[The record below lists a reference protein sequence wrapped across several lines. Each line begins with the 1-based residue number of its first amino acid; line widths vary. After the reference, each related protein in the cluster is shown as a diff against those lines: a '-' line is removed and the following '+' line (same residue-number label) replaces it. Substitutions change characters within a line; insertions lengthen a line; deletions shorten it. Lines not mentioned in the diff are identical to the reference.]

1 MSFQGC
7 AVPHTQHGHGVPFAV
22 RFFVALLLA
31 LLPASHSKLHAA
43 EGEKKTGQY
52 VIEFWDFP
60 HLPKTTEYLM
70 AAIRQF
76 EETHKGVRVRYTK
89 LPWQDGQQKVILAV
103 NSGRP
108 PDVCGQV
115 NVSSRFIAQD
125 VLEPLEEYL
134 RDELGD
140 FHEEYIEA
148 VSFGGQIYAV
158 PWYKACY
165 VALLNLD
172 LFERFGVEPPR
183 DGRWTW
189 PEFVEKLRKLT
200 KYEAPDGSLHDGVA
214 PPELAS
220 RCKQYYGLVTNLG
233 PMEYEAYSI
242 IFNAGGRILERTPQG
257 DVVSGVGSPAFLEGV
272 RRLIAL
278 EREYKVVQPK
288 IGAMTQEQSW
298 NVWRDSRT
306 CAVTFQGAWCIT
318 AVEVANAAIE
328 RTNERKRAAG
338 RLDELEQPIR
348 YMIAAPPHDPGTT
361 PVLGSSGLG
370 TYVVFRQ
377 HDPEKR
383 RLCAEFVKHLV
394 SGEGQRVLRYENVY
408 PSRKST
414 GNLWAD
420 DPMLGRVFELFPSG
434 IMSPLV
440 PGGERIDK
448 VLQQEIQRALLGLTP
463 PEDAVRAA
471 DAKVRAIL
479 ERARRQAARLQATK
493 SAHE

>member
-1 MSFQGC
+1 MRRLVGGSGGPTTC
-7 AVPHTQHGHGVPFAV
+7 CL
-22 RFFVALLLA
+22 RILLLA
-31 LLPASHSKLHAA
+31 ALLAAIGVICGGCSRGDAGTRSK
-43 EGEKKTGQY
+43 GVY

-60 HLPKTTEYLM
+60 HLPKTNEYLQQAM
-70 AAIRQF
+70 RRF
-76 EETHKGVRVRYTK
+76 EELHPNVRIRYTK

-103 NSGRP
+103 NSGRT

-125 VLEPLEEYL
+125 VLEPLENYL
-134 RDELGD
+134 KDEIAD
-140 FHEEYIEA
+140 FHPEYIEA
-148 VSFGGQIYAV
+148 VSFGGHVYAV

-172 LFERFGVEPPR
+172 LFDKMGVEPPR

-189 PEFVEKLRKLT
+189 NEFVAKLKALT
-200 KYEAPDGSLHDGVA
+200 KYETPDGKLHDGIA
-214 PPELAS
+214 PPELAAK
-220 RCKQYYGLVTNLG
+220 CKQYYGLVTNLG

-242 IFNAGGRILERTPQG
+242 IYNAGGRILEQRADGSVDSAVASPQ
-257 DVVSGVGSPAFLEGV
+257 FLEGV

-278 EREYKVVQPK
+278 ENEYKVAQPK

-298 NVWRDSRT
+298 NIWRDNRT

-318 AVEVANAAIE
+318 AVEVANAAIA

-338 RLDELEQPIR
+338 RLNELETPIR
-348 YMIAAPPHDPGTT
+348 YMIAAPPHDEGTT

-377 HDPEKR
+377 RDPEKR
-383 RLCAEFVKHLV
+383 RLCAEFVKFLV
-394 SGEGQRVLRYENVY
+394 SGEGQRVLRHENVY
-408 PSRKST
+408 PSRRST
-414 GNLWAD
+414 GNLWDD
-420 DPMLGRVFELFPSG
+420 DPMLARVFELFPHG

-440 PGGERIDK
+440 PGTERIDK
-448 VLQQEIQRALLGLTP
+448 VLQQELQRALLGLASAD
-463 PEDAVRAA
+463 EAVRAA

-479 ERARRQAARLQATK
+479 ERARRQAARIEG
-493 SAHE
+493 HR

>member
-1 MSFQGC
+1 MSFGATPGGSRC
-7 AVPHTQHGHGVPFAV
+7 TATLALWLA
-22 RFFVALLLA
+22 FVAAVACLVLSSCSGPEA
-31 LLPASHSKLHAA
+31 RGRA
-43 EGEKKTGQY
+43 EAPGTY
-52 VIEFWDFP
+52 LIEFWDFP
-60 HLPKTTEYLM
+60 HLPKTNEYLRQ
-70 AAIRQF
+70 AIQRF
-76 EETHKGVRVRYTK
+76 EASHQGVRVRYTK

-115 NVSSRFIAQD
+115 NVSSRFIAQE
-125 VLEPLEEYL
+125 VLEPLEAFL
-134 RDELGD
+134 QDELAD

-148 VSFGGQIYAV
+148 VSYGGHIYAV

-172 LFERFGVEPPR
+172 LFEKFGVEPPR
-183 DGRWTW
+183 NGRWTW
-189 PEFVEKLRKLT
+189 AEFVQKMRALT
-200 KYEAPDGSLHDGVA
+200 KYETPDGQIHDGLA
-214 PPELAS
+214 PAELAG
-220 RCKQYYGLVTNLG
+220 RCKQYYGVVTNLG

-242 IFNAGGRILERTPQG
+242 IFNAGGRILERNAQG

-278 EREYKVVQPK
+278 EREYKVAQPK

-298 NVWRDSRT
+298 NIWRDSRT

-338 RLDELEQPIR
+338 RLDELENPIR
-348 YMIAAPPHDPGTT
+348 YAIAAPPHDPGTT

-377 HDPEKR
+377 RDPEKR
-383 RLCAEFVKHLV
+383 RLCAEFVKFLV
-394 SGEGQRVLRYENVY
+394 SGEGQRVLRFENVY

-414 GNLWAD
+414 GNPWAD
-420 DPMLGRVFELFPSG
+420 HPMLGPVFALFPAG

-440 PGGERIDK
+440 LGGERIDK
-448 VLQQEIQRALLGLTP
+448 VLQQEIQRALLGQAA
-463 PEDAVRAA
+463 PEAAVRGA

-479 ERARRQAARLQATK
+479 ERARRQAARVHVDG
-493 SAHE
+493 SALR